1 MKDNPVGLPNR
12 TGLLSLKAIP
22 SFRMGRR
29 GMQRKPMNSISFLF
43 LLLAIV
49 ATAVNIFLFAHYG
62 VDGFRPSGLALR
74 AILLLVAIVG
84 IVMALRYRSYD
95 AFKNP
100 KQRLA
105 NWLRQWSFES
115 DKFDAIHLEWAYQRM
130 QARVMGRYL
139 ADKQAGKRCVI
150 LREPIMK
157 DVAGKESVNPAFDG
171 LVEGLDKKL
180 EIVKVLEI
188 GVLKKPEPLPEG
200 EEEPVL
206 TGLKDETWTAADLDE
221 LLADVGE
228 FDLLIS
234 CVPLPADVVDKS
246 GRFTMPSLAGRKLA
260 LLGGYSKEY
269 DRALEDGA
277 VVAAVTFK
285 PNCRF
290 DEKDIPEDD
299 QKAFEKRYLLLEGG
313 PRVEAPPE
321 LPPVPPTV
329 E

>member
-1 MKDNPVGLPNR
+1 
-12 TGLLSLKAIP
+12 
-22 SFRMGRR
+22 
-29 GMQRKPMNSISFLF
+29 MQRKPMNSIPFLF
-43 LLLAIV
+43 LLVAIV

-62 VDGFRPSGLALR
+62 VMQGGGFRPLGLAVR
-74 AILLLVAIVG
+74 VILLLVAIGCV
-84 IVMALRYRSYD
+84 VMAWRHRSYD

-105 NWLRQWSFES
+105 KWLRRWSFES
-115 DKFDAIHLEWAYQRM
+115 DRFDAIHLEWAYQRM
-130 QARVMGRYL
+130 QARVLGRYL
-139 ADKQAGKRCVI
+139 ADKQGGKRCVI

-171 LVEGLDKKL
+171 LLEGLGQNVT
-180 EIVKVLEI
+180 IVKVLEI
-188 GVLKKPEPLPEG
+188 GALQKPEPLPEG
-200 EEEPVL
+200 EEEPVV

-221 LLADVGE
+221 MLEEVGE
-228 FDLLIS
+228 FDLLVS
-234 CVPLPADVVDKS
+234 CVPLPADVIDKN
-246 GRFTMPSLAGRKLA
+246 GRFTLRNLAGRKLA

-269 DRALEDGA
+269 DKALENGS

-299 QKAFEKRYLLLEGG
+299 QKAFEKRYVLLEGG
-313 PRVEAPPE
+313 PRVEM
-321 LPPVPPTV
+321 LPDILPVLPTQ

>member
-1 MKDNPVGLPNR
+1 
-12 TGLLSLKAIP
+12 
-22 SFRMGRR
+22 
-29 GMQRKPMNSISFLF
+29 MNSISFLF
-43 LLLAIV
+43 LILAIV
-49 ATAVNIFLFAHYG
+49 ATAVNIFLFAHNG
-62 VDGFRPSGLALR
+62 VGGFRPSGMALR
-74 AILLLVAIVG
+74 AVLLLVAIVG
-84 IVMALRYRSYD
+84 VVMAWRYRSYD
-95 AFKNP
+95 AFRNP

-105 NWLRQWSFES
+105 KWLRRWSFES

-139 ADKQAGKRCVI
+139 ADKQAGRRCVI

-171 LVEGLDKKL
+171 LCEGFGKNL

-188 GVLKKPEPLPEG
+188 GALKKPEPLPEG
-200 EEEPVL
+200 EEEPVV
-206 TGLKDETWTAADLDE
+206 TGLKDETWTVADLDE
-221 LLADVGE
+221 LLEDVGE

-234 CVPLPADVVDKS
+234 CVPLPSDVVDKS
-246 GRFTMPSLAGRKLA
+246 GRFAMRNLAGRKLA
-260 LLGGYSKEY
+260 LLGGYTKEF
-269 DRALEDGA
+269 DRALEDGS

-313 PRVEAPPE
+313 PRVEMLPE
-321 LPPVPPTV
+321 LLPVIPPK

>member
-1 MKDNPVGLPNR
+1 
-12 TGLLSLKAIP
+12 
-22 SFRMGRR
+22 
-29 GMQRKPMNSISFLF
+29 MNSIPFLF

-62 VDGFRPSGLALR
+62 FGGFRPSGLALR
-74 AILLLVAIVG
+74 GILLLVAIICV
-84 IVMALRYRSYD
+84 VMAWRHRSYD
-95 AFKNP
+95 AFKKP

-105 NWLRQWSFES
+105 KWLRRWSFES

-130 QARVMGRYL
+130 QARVLGRYL

-150 LREPIMK
+150 LREPVMK
-157 DVAGKESVNPAFDG
+157 DVAGKDAMNPAFDG
-171 LVEGLDKKL
+171 LLEGLGKSL
-180 EIVKVLEI
+180 TIVKVLEI
-188 GVLKKPEPLPEG
+188 GVLEKPEPLPEG
-200 EEEPVL
+200 EEEPVV
-206 TGLKDETWTAADLDE
+206 TGLKNETWTASDLDE
-221 LLADVGE
+221 MLDDVGE
-228 FDLLIS
+228 FDLLIT
-234 CVPLPADVVDKS
+234 CVPLPADIIDKN
-246 GRFTMPSLAGRKLA
+246 GRFTLRNLANRKLA

-269 DRALEDGA
+269 DKALEEGS

-313 PRVEAPPE
+313 PRMEKLPDLLPVV
-321 LPPVPPTV
+321 PPV

>member
-1 MKDNPVGLPNR
+1 
-12 TGLLSLKAIP
+12 
-22 SFRMGRR
+22 
-29 GMQRKPMNSISFLF
+29 MNSISFLF

-84 IVMALRYRSYD
+84 IVMAWRNRSYD
-95 AFKNP
+95 AFRNP

-130 QARVMGRYL
+130 QARVLGRYL
-139 ADKQAGKRCVI
+139 ADKQAGLRCVI
-150 LREPIMK
+150 LREPVMK
-157 DVAGKESVNPAFDG
+157 DVAGKNAVNPAFDG
-171 LVEGLDKKL
+171 LCEGLGKSL
-180 EIVKVLEI
+180 TIVKVLDI
-188 GVLKKPEPLPEG
+188 GVVEKPEPLPEG
-200 EEEPVL
+200 EEEPVV

-221 LLADVGE
+221 MLDEAGE

-234 CVPLPADVVDKS
+234 CVPLPADVIDKS
-246 GRFTMPSLAGRKLA
+246 GHIALRSRDNRKLA

-269 DRALEDGA
+269 DMALEDGS

-313 PRVEAPPE
+313 PRVETPPD